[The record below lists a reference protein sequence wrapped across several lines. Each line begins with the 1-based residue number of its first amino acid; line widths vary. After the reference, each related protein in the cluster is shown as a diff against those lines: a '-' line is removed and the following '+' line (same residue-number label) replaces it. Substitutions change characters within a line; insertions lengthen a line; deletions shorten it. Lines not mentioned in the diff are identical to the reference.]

1 MGKFLEAF
9 TQEGITSFGTAE
21 ALGAA
26 TEILRKKK
34 NFLKNVELL
43 RATEEYELQ
52 AFKKELKKIE
62 RLQNEV
68 DKART
73 SSTKHK
79 KLCELVGQPPP
90 EYWTM
95 STTPESHTEG
105 VRHSAQARRAVVEPH
120 EGPTQ
125 RMWCG
130 GVAEHSKQDQLAV
143 LIPPAECGP
152 VAWIALKS
160 AKNMIFTRHAERTT
174 CRLWSVC
181 WPRVV
186 WKSP

>member
-9 TQEGITSFGTAE
+9 TQEGITSLGTAE

-43 RATEEYELQ
+43 RATEEYERQ

-79 KLCELVGQPPP
+79 KLCELVGNLL
-90 EYWTM
+90 EL
-95 STTPESHTEG
+95 
-105 VRHSAQARRAVVEPH
+105 ARL
-120 EGPTQ
+120 G
-125 RMWCG
+125 
-130 GVAEHSKQDQLAV
+130 
-143 LIPPAECGP
+143 
-152 VAWIALKS
+152 
-160 AKNMIFTRHAERTT
+160 
-174 CRLWSVC
+174 
-181 WPRVV
+181 
-186 WKSP
+186 